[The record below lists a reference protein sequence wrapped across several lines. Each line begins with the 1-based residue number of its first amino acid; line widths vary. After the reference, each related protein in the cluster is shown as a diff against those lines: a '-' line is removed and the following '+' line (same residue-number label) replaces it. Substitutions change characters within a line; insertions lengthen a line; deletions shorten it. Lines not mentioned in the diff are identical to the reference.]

1 MKFGHF
7 DDAQKEYV
15 ITSPRTPLP
24 WINYLGCE
32 NFFSLV
38 SNTCGGYSFYK
49 DAKLL
54 RLTRY
59 RYNNVPLDSNGHYY
73 YIKDGGTIWN
83 PGWMPTK
90 TELDSYECRHGMG
103 YSVFKGSKNGLTAEL
118 TDFVPMGSTCEINKL
133 TLKNTTT
140 DTKEF
145 SVFSYVEFCLWN
157 AMDDMTNFQRNFST
171 GEVEI
176 HADGSQLFHK
186 TEYRERRNHY
196 AVYAVNAPVAGFD
209 TDRNSFLGAYGENS
223 SPAVVTNGESR
234 NSVASGW
241 SPIGSHHLKVTLAPG
256 EEKTYIF
263 VLGYLE
269 NPVAEKWI
277 GRPEDGVINRA
288 PADALL
294 AKFDTTEKADA
305 ALADLKAYWNN
316 LLGHFT
322 ISSSEEKLD
331 RMVNIWHQYQCM
343 VTFNMSRSA
352 SYFESGI
359 GRGMGFRD
367 SCQDLLGF
375 VHLIPDRARERI
387 LDIAA
392 TQFEDGSAYH
402 QYQPL
407 TKKGNADIGSGF
419 NDDPLWLIASAAAY
433 IKETG
438 DYSILDEMT
447 PYDSDPSKA
456 TDFMEHL
463 RRSFNYTVKHLGPH
477 GLPQIGRADWNDCLN
492 LNCFSEEPGESFQ
505 TFGPSE
511 GPNAESVF
519 IAGMFVK
526 YGKDYVEICR
536 RRGLDAEANEAE
548 EAIHKMEATV
558 LDAGWDGEWFLRA
571 YDHYKNKVGSKECE
585 EGKIFIEPQGFCVIA
600 EIGLKEG
607 NCLKAMQSVEKY
619 LDTKYGIV
627 LLQPAYHRYH
637 VELGEISSYPP
648 GYKENAGIFCHNN
661 PWISIAETVVGRGN
675 RAWQVYTRTC
685 PAYIEDISEI
695 HRTEPYVYSQMIA
708 GKDAPN
714 FGEAKNSWLT
724 GTAAWTFLDVSQYIL
739 GIRPDYDGLVID
751 PCIPSH
757 MDGFT
762 AKREFRGVTYHI
774 TVKNPSHVEKGVAK
788 TIVDGKEITGNMI
801 PAADVTGPDV
811 NVEIIMG

>member
-1 MKFGHF
+1 MIFRYSHYILLCISNLNVCVHLIKKEILYIKFGHF
-7 DDAQKEYV
+7 DDQNKEYV

-59 RYNNVPLDSNGHYY
+59 RYNNVPYDSNGHYY
-73 YIKDGGTIWN
+73 YIKDGDTIWN
-83 PGWMPTK
+83 PGWMPSK

-103 YSVFKGSKNGLTAEL
+103 YSVFTGVKNGLMAQL

-133 TLKNTTT
+133 TLKNTS
-140 DTKEF
+140 DKKKDF

-176 HADGSQLFHK
+176 HAGGSQLFHK
-186 TEYRERRNHY
+186 TKYRERRNHY
-196 AVYAVNAPVAGFD
+196 AVYAVNASVDGFD
-209 TDRNSFLGAYGENS
+209 TDRDSFLGAYGENS
-223 SPAVVTNGESR
+223 APSVVVNNQSN

-241 SPIGSHHLKVTLAPG
+241 APVGSHHLKVALEPG

-263 VLGYLE
+263 VLGYVE
-269 NPVAEKWI
+269 NHVNEKWV
-277 GRPEDGVINRA
+277 GRAEYGIINRA

-294 AKFDTTEKADA
+294 ARFDTTEKADA
-305 ALADLKAYWNN
+305 ALAELKAYWDK

-322 ISSSEEKLD
+322 IASSEEKLD
-331 RMVNIWHQYQCM
+331 RMVNVWHQYQCM

-419 NDDPLWLIASAAAY
+419 NDDPLWLIAAAAAY

-438 DYSILDEMT
+438 DYSILDEST

-463 RRSFNYTVKHLGPH
+463 RRSFNYTINHLGPH

-526 YGKDYVEICR
+526 YGKDYVKICR
-536 RRGLDAEANEAE
+536 HKGLCDEADTAQK
-548 EAIHKMEATV
+548 AIKQMEKT
-558 LDAGWDGEWFLRA
+558 
-571 YDHYKNKVGSKECE
+571 H
-585 EGKIFIEPQGFCVIA
+585 
-600 EIGLKEG
+600 
-607 NCLKAMQSVEKY
+607 
-619 LDTKYGIV
+619 
-627 LLQPAYHRYH
+627 
-637 VELGEISSYPP
+637 
-648 GYKENAGIFCHNN
+648 
-661 PWISIAETVVGRGN
+661 
-675 RAWQVYTRTC
+675 
-685 PAYIEDISEI
+685 
-695 HRTEPYVYSQMIA
+695 
-708 GKDAPN
+708 
-714 FGEAKNSWLT
+714 LT
-724 GTAAWTFLDVSQYIL
+724 SVSQ
-739 GIRPDYDGLVID
+739 R
-751 PCIPSH
+751 
-757 MDGFT
+757 T
-762 AKREFRGVTYHI
+762 AG
-774 TVKNPSHVEKGVAK
+774 
-788 TIVDGKEITGNMI
+788 
-801 PAADVTGPDV
+801 
-811 NVEIIMG
+811 

>member
-7 DDAQKEYV
+7 DDQNKEYV

-59 RYNNVPLDSNGHYY
+59 RYNNVPYDSNGHYY
-73 YIKDGGTIWN
+73 YIKDGDTIWN
-83 PGWMPTK
+83 PGWMPSK

-103 YSVFKGSKNGLTAEL
+103 YSVFTGIKNGLMAQL

-133 TLKNTTT
+133 TLKNTS
-140 DTKEF
+140 DKKKVF

-176 HADGSQLFHK
+176 HAGGSQLFHK

-196 AVYAVNAPVAGFD
+196 AVYAVNASVDGFD
-209 TDRNSFLGAYGENS
+209 TDRDSFLGAYGENS
-223 SPAVVTNGESR
+223 APSVVVNDQSK

-241 SPIGSHHLKVTLAPG
+241 APVGSHHLKVALEPG

-263 VLGYLE
+263 VLGYVE
-269 NPVAEKWI
+269 NPVNEKWV
-277 GRPEDGVINRA
+277 GRAEDGIINRA

-294 AKFDTTEKADA
+294 ARFDTTEKADA
-305 ALADLKAYWNN
+305 ALAELKAYWDK

-322 ISSSEEKLD
+322 IASSEEKLD
-331 RMVNIWHQYQCM
+331 RMVNVWHQYQCM

-419 NDDPLWLIASAAAY
+419 NDDPLWLIAAAAAY

-438 DYSILDEMT
+438 DYSILDEST

-463 RRSFNYTVKHLGPH
+463 RRSFNYTINHLGPH

-526 YGKDYVEICR
+526 YGKDYVKICR
-536 RRGLDAEANEAE
+536 HKGLCDEADTAQK
-548 EAIHKMEATV
+548 AIKQMEKPSWMP
-558 LDAGWDGEWFLRA
+558 AGMA
-571 YDHYKNKVGSKECE
+571 S
-585 EGKIFIEPQGFCVIA
+585 
-600 EIGLKEG
+600 
-607 NCLKAMQSVEKY
+607 
-619 LDTKYGIV
+619 
-627 LLQPAYHRYH
+627 
-637 VELGEISSYPP
+637 
-648 GYKENAGIFCHNN
+648 GIFVLTTTTSTRLVPRNVRMEKSLLSH
-661 PWISIAETVVGRGN
+661 
-675 RAWQVYTRTC
+675 RAFVLSLKSERMKGSALRQCSLLKNILILNMALCSCSRLTTDIMWSLVKSLLTHRDTRRM
-685 PAYIEDISEI
+685 PASSA
-695 HRTEPYVYSQMIA
+695 T
-708 GKDAPN
+708 
-714 FGEAKNSWLT
+714 T
-724 GTAAWTFLDVSQYIL
+724 IL
-739 GIRPDYDGLVID
+739 GFL
-751 PCIPSH
+751 
-757 MDGFT
+757 
-762 AKREFRGVTYHI
+762 
-774 TVKNPSHVEKGVAK
+774 
-788 TIVDGKEITGNMI
+788 
-801 PAADVTGPDV
+801 
-811 NVEIIMG
+811 

>member
-1 MKFGHF
+1 MKFGYF
-7 DDAQKEYV
+7 DDNAKEYV
-15 ITSPRTPLP
+15 ITSPKTPLP

-32 NFFSLV
+32 DFFSLV

-59 RYNNVPLDSNGHYY
+59 RYNNVPGDSNGHYY
-73 YIKDGGTIWN
+73 YIKEGNTIWN

-90 TELDSYECRHGMG
+90 TDLDSYECHHGIG
-103 YSVFKGSKNGLTAEL
+103 YSIFKGSKNDLAAEL
-118 TDFVPMGSTCEINKL
+118 TDFVPIGSTCEINKL
-133 TLKNTTT
+133 TMTNHS
-140 DTKEF
+140 KEEKHF
-145 SVFSYVEFCLWN
+145 SIFSYVEFCLWN
-157 AMDDMTNFQRNFST
+157 AMDDMTNFQRNYSI

-176 HADGSQLFHK
+176 HGSAIYHK

-196 AVYAVNAPVAGFD
+196 AVYSVNAPIAGFD
-209 TDRNSFLGAYGENS
+209 TSRDAFLGAYGENS
-223 SPAVVTNGESR
+223 APEVVVSGSCK

-241 SPIGSHHLKVTLAPG
+241 APVGSHQLDVTLAPG
-256 EEKTYIF
+256 ESRTYVF
-263 VLGYLE
+263 VLGYVE
-269 NPVAEKWI
+269 NPAAEKWV
-277 GRPEDGVINRA
+277 GRPEDGIINRT
-288 PADALL
+288 PAEKLL
-294 AKFDTTEKADA
+294 EKFNTTEKADQ
-305 ALADLKAYWNN
+305 ALADLKAYWEK
-316 LLGHFT
+316 LLSHFT
-322 ISSSEEKLD
+322 VSSKEEKLD

-352 SYFESGI
+352 SYYESGI

-375 VHLIPDRARERI
+375 VHLIPDRARQRI
-387 LDIAA
+387 LDIAS

-407 TKKGNADIGSGF
+407 TKKGNSDIGSGF
-419 NDDPLWLIASAAAY
+419 NDDPLWLIAGTAAY

-438 DYSILDEMT
+438 DYSILDERT
-447 PYDSDPSKA
+447 PYDNDDSKA
-456 TDFMEHL
+456 TDLMEHL
-463 RRSFNYTVKHLGPH
+463 RRSFHYTMEHRGPH
-477 GLPQIGRADWNDCLN
+477 KLPLIGRADWNDCLN
-492 LNCFSEEPGESFQ
+492 LNCFSTEPGESFQ

-519 IAGMFVK
+519 IAGMFVR

-536 RRGLDAEANEAE
+536 HRGMAEEAALAE
-548 EAIHKMEATV
+548 EAIADMEKTV

-571 YDHYKNKVGSKECE
+571 YDHYKNKIGSKECE
-585 EGKIFIEPQGFCVIA
+585 DGKIYIEPQGFCVMA

-607 NCLKAMQSVEKY
+607 NCLKAMESVEKY

-627 LLQPAYHRYH
+627 LLQPPYHRYH

-661 PWISIAETVVGRGN
+661 PWISIAETVVGHGN
-675 RAWQVYTRTC
+675 RAFDLYRKIC

-708 GKDAPN
+708 GKDAAH

-724 GTAAWTFLDVSQYIL
+724 GTAAWTFVNVSQYIL
-739 GIRPDYDGLVID
+739 GIQPDYDGLTLN
-751 PCIPSH
+751 PCIPSD
-757 MDGFT
+757 MEEF
-762 AKREFRGVTYHI
+762 KIRRYFRGAWYNI
-774 TVKNPSHVEKGVAK
+774 TFKNPEHKEKGVSSLTVNGTAVEGNL
-788 TIVDGKEITGNMI
+788 IPITEGCTEY
-801 PAADVTGPDV
+801 DVV
-811 NVEIIMG
+811 AVM

>member
-7 DDAQKEYV
+7 DDQNKEYV

-59 RYNNVPLDSNGHYY
+59 RYNNVPYDSNGHYY
-73 YIKDGGTIWN
+73 YIKDGDTIWN
-83 PGWMPTK
+83 PGWMPSK

-103 YSVFKGSKNGLTAEL
+103 YSVFTGVKNGLMAQL

-133 TLKNTTT
+133 TLKNTS
-140 DTKEF
+140 DKKKDF

-176 HADGSQLFHK
+176 HVGGSQLFHK

-196 AVYAVNAPVAGFD
+196 AVYAVNASVDGFD
-209 TDRNSFLGAYGENS
+209 TDRDSFLGAYGENS
-223 SPAVVTNGESR
+223 APSVVVNNQSN

-241 SPIGSHHLKVTLAPG
+241 APVGSHHLKVALEPG

-263 VLGYLE
+263 VLGYVE
-269 NPVAEKWI
+269 NPVNEKWV
-277 GRPEDGVINRA
+277 GRAEDGIINRA

-294 AKFDTTEKADA
+294 ARFDTTEKADA
-305 ALADLKAYWNN
+305 ALAELKAYWDK

-322 ISSSEEKLD
+322 IASSEEKLD
-331 RMVNIWHQYQCM
+331 RMVNVWHQYQCM

-419 NDDPLWLIASAAAY
+419 NDDPLWLIAAAAAY

-438 DYSILDEMT
+438 DYSILDEST

-463 RRSFNYTVKHLGPH
+463 RRSFNYTINHLGPH

-526 YGKDYVEICR
+526 YGKDYVKICR
-536 RRGLDAEANEAE
+536 HKGLCDEADTAQK
-548 EAIHKMEATV
+548 AIEQMEKTSWMP
-558 LDAGWDGEWFLRA
+558 AGMA
-571 YDHYKNKVGSKECE
+571 S
-585 EGKIFIEPQGFCVIA
+585 
-600 EIGLKEG
+600 
-607 NCLKAMQSVEKY
+607 
-619 LDTKYGIV
+619 
-627 LLQPAYHRYH
+627 
-637 VELGEISSYPP
+637 
-648 GYKENAGIFCHNN
+648 GIFVHTTTTSTRLVPRNVRMEK
-661 PWISIAETVVGRGN
+661 SLLSH
-675 RAWQVYTRTC
+675 RAFVLSLKSERMKGSALRQCSLLKNILILNMASCSCSRLTT
-685 PAYIEDISEI
+685 DIMWSLVKSLLI
-695 HRTEPYVYSQMIA
+695 HRDTRRMPASSA
-708 GKDAPN
+708 
-714 FGEAKNSWLT
+714 T
-724 GTAAWTFLDVSQYIL
+724 TIL
-739 GIRPDYDGLVID
+739 GFL
-751 PCIPSH
+751 
-757 MDGFT
+757 
-762 AKREFRGVTYHI
+762 
-774 TVKNPSHVEKGVAK
+774 
-788 TIVDGKEITGNMI
+788 
-801 PAADVTGPDV
+801 
-811 NVEIIMG
+811 

>member
-7 DDAQKEYV
+7 DDQNKEYV

-59 RYNNVPLDSNGHYY
+59 RYNNVPYDSNGHYY
-73 YIKDGGTIWN
+73 YIKDGDTIWN
-83 PGWMPTK
+83 PGWMPSK

-103 YSVFKGSKNGLTAEL
+103 YSVFTGVKNGLMAQL

-133 TLKNTTT
+133 TLKNTS
-140 DTKEF
+140 DKKKDF

-176 HADGSQLFHK
+176 HVGGSQLFHK

-196 AVYAVNAPVAGFD
+196 AVYAVNASVDGFD
-209 TDRNSFLGAYGENS
+209 TDRDSFLGAYGENS
-223 SPAVVTNGESR
+223 APSVVVNDQSK

-241 SPIGSHHLKVTLAPG
+241 APVGSHHLKVALEPG

-263 VLGYLE
+263 VLGYVE
-269 NPVAEKWI
+269 NPVNEKWV
-277 GRPEDGVINRA
+277 GRAEDGIINRA

-294 AKFDTTEKADA
+294 ARFDTTEKADA
-305 ALADLKAYWNN
+305 ALAELKAYWDK
-316 LLGHFT
+316 LLGHFS

-331 RMVNIWHQYQCM
+331 RMVNVWHQYQCM

-419 NDDPLWLIASAAAY
+419 NDDPLWLIAAAAAY

-438 DYSILDEMT
+438 DYSILDEST

-463 RRSFNYTVKHLGPH
+463 RRSFNYTINHLGPH

-526 YGKDYVEICR
+526 YGKDYVKICR
-536 RRGLDAEANEAE
+536 HKGLCDEADTAQK
-548 EAIHKMEATV
+548 AIEQMEKTHLTLV
-558 LDAGWDGEWFLRA
+558 KQRTAG
-571 YDHYKNKVGSKECE
+571 
-585 EGKIFIEPQGFCVIA
+585 
-600 EIGLKEG
+600 
-607 NCLKAMQSVEKY
+607 
-619 LDTKYGIV
+619 
-627 LLQPAYHRYH
+627 
-637 VELGEISSYPP
+637 
-648 GYKENAGIFCHNN
+648 
-661 PWISIAETVVGRGN
+661 
-675 RAWQVYTRTC
+675 
-685 PAYIEDISEI
+685 
-695 HRTEPYVYSQMIA
+695 
-708 GKDAPN
+708 
-714 FGEAKNSWLT
+714 
-724 GTAAWTFLDVSQYIL
+724 
-739 GIRPDYDGLVID
+739 
-751 PCIPSH
+751 
-757 MDGFT
+757 
-762 AKREFRGVTYHI
+762 
-774 TVKNPSHVEKGVAK
+774 
-788 TIVDGKEITGNMI
+788 
-801 PAADVTGPDV
+801 
-811 NVEIIMG
+811 

>member
-7 DDAQKEYV
+7 DDQNKEYV
-15 ITSPRTPLP
+15 ITSPRTLLP

-59 RYNNVPLDSNGHYY
+59 RYNNVPYDSNGHYY
-73 YIKDGGTIWN
+73 YIKDGDTIWN
-83 PGWMPTK
+83 PGWMPSK

-103 YSVFKGSKNGLTAEL
+103 YSVFTGVKNGLMAQL

-133 TLKNTTT
+133 TLKNTS
-140 DTKEF
+140 DKKKDF

-176 HADGSQLFHK
+176 HAGGSQLFHK

-196 AVYAVNAPVAGFD
+196 AVYAVNASVDGFD
-209 TDRNSFLGAYGENS
+209 TDRDSFLGAYGENS
-223 SPAVVTNGESR
+223 APSVVVNNQSN

-241 SPIGSHHLKVTLAPG
+241 APVGSHHLKVALEPG

-263 VLGYLE
+263 VLGYVE
-269 NPVAEKWI
+269 NHVNEKWV
-277 GRPEDGVINRA
+277 GRAEYGIINRA

-294 AKFDTTEKADA
+294 ARFDTTEKADA
-305 ALADLKAYWNN
+305 ALAELKAYWDK

-322 ISSSEEKLD
+322 IASSEEKLD
-331 RMVNIWHQYQCM
+331 RMVNVWHQYQCM

-419 NDDPLWLIASAAAY
+419 NDDPLWLIAAAAAY

-438 DYSILDEMT
+438 DYSILDEST

-463 RRSFNYTVKHLGPH
+463 RRSFNYTINHLGPH

-526 YGKDYVEICR
+526 YGKDYVKICR
-536 RRGLDAEANEAE
+536 HKGLCDEADTAQK
-548 EAIHKMEATV
+548 AIEQMEKTSWMP
-558 LDAGWDGEWFLRA
+558 AGMA
-571 YDHYKNKVGSKECE
+571 S
-585 EGKIFIEPQGFCVIA
+585 
-600 EIGLKEG
+600 
-607 NCLKAMQSVEKY
+607 
-619 LDTKYGIV
+619 
-627 LLQPAYHRYH
+627 
-637 VELGEISSYPP
+637 
-648 GYKENAGIFCHNN
+648 GIFVHTTTTSTRLVPRNVRMEK
-661 PWISIAETVVGRGN
+661 SLLSH
-675 RAWQVYTRTC
+675 RAFVLSLKSERMKGSALRQCSLLKNILILNMASCSCSRLTT
-685 PAYIEDISEI
+685 DIMWSLVKSLLI
-695 HRTEPYVYSQMIA
+695 HRDTRRMPASSA
-708 GKDAPN
+708 
-714 FGEAKNSWLT
+714 T
-724 GTAAWTFLDVSQYIL
+724 TIL
-739 GIRPDYDGLVID
+739 GFL
-751 PCIPSH
+751 
-757 MDGFT
+757 
-762 AKREFRGVTYHI
+762 
-774 TVKNPSHVEKGVAK
+774 
-788 TIVDGKEITGNMI
+788 
-801 PAADVTGPDV
+801 
-811 NVEIIMG
+811 

>member
-1 MKFGHF
+1 MIFRYSHYILLCISNLNVCVHLIKKEILYIKFGHF
-7 DDAQKEYV
+7 DDQNKEYV

-59 RYNNVPLDSNGHYY
+59 RYNNVPYDSNGHYY
-73 YIKDGGTIWN
+73 YIKDGDTIWN
-83 PGWMPTK
+83 PGWMPSK

-103 YSVFKGSKNGLTAEL
+103 YSVFTGVKNGLMAQL

-133 TLKNTTT
+133 TLKNTS
-140 DTKEF
+140 DKKKDF

-176 HADGSQLFHK
+176 HAGGSQLFHK
-186 TEYRERRNHY
+186 TKYRERRNHY
-196 AVYAVNAPVAGFD
+196 AVYAVNASVDGFD
-209 TDRNSFLGAYGENS
+209 TDRDSFLGAYGENS
-223 SPAVVTNGESR
+223 APSVVVNNQSN

-241 SPIGSHHLKVTLAPG
+241 VPVGSHHLKVALEPG

-263 VLGYLE
+263 VLGYVE
-269 NPVAEKWI
+269 NHVNEKWV
-277 GRPEDGVINRA
+277 GRAEYGIINRA

-294 AKFDTTEKADA
+294 ARFDTTEKADA
-305 ALADLKAYWNN
+305 ALAELKAYWDK

-322 ISSSEEKLD
+322 IASSEEKLD
-331 RMVNIWHQYQCM
+331 RMVNVWHQYQCM

-419 NDDPLWLIASAAAY
+419 NDDPLWLIAAAAAY

-438 DYSILDEMT
+438 DYSILDEST

-463 RRSFNYTVKHLGPH
+463 RRSFNYTINHLGPH

-526 YGKDYVEICR
+526 YGKDYVKICR
-536 RRGLDAEANEAE
+536 HKGLCDEADTAQK
-548 EAIHKMEATV
+548 AIEQMEKTSWMP
-558 LDAGWDGEWFLRA
+558 AGMA
-571 YDHYKNKVGSKECE
+571 S
-585 EGKIFIEPQGFCVIA
+585 
-600 EIGLKEG
+600 
-607 NCLKAMQSVEKY
+607 
-619 LDTKYGIV
+619 
-627 LLQPAYHRYH
+627 
-637 VELGEISSYPP
+637 
-648 GYKENAGIFCHNN
+648 GIFVHTTTTSTRLVPRNVRMEK
-661 PWISIAETVVGRGN
+661 SLLSH
-675 RAWQVYTRTC
+675 RAFVLSLKSERMKGSALRQCSLLKNILILNMASCSCSRLTT
-685 PAYIEDISEI
+685 DIMWSLVKSLLI
-695 HRTEPYVYSQMIA
+695 HRDTRRMPASSA
-708 GKDAPN
+708 
-714 FGEAKNSWLT
+714 T
-724 GTAAWTFLDVSQYIL
+724 TIL
-739 GIRPDYDGLVID
+739 GFL
-751 PCIPSH
+751 
-757 MDGFT
+757 
-762 AKREFRGVTYHI
+762 
-774 TVKNPSHVEKGVAK
+774 
-788 TIVDGKEITGNMI
+788 
-801 PAADVTGPDV
+801 
-811 NVEIIMG
+811 

>member
-7 DDAQKEYV
+7 DDQNKEYV

-59 RYNNVPLDSNGHYY
+59 RYNNVPYDSNGHYY
-73 YIKDGGTIWN
+73 YIKDGDTIWN
-83 PGWMPTK
+83 PGWMPSK

-103 YSVFKGSKNGLTAEL
+103 YSVFTGVKNGLMAQL

-133 TLKNTTT
+133 TLKNTS
-140 DTKEF
+140 DKKKDF

-176 HADGSQLFHK
+176 HAGGSQLFHK

-196 AVYAVNAPVAGFD
+196 AVYAVNASVDGFD
-209 TDRNSFLGAYGENS
+209 TDRDSFLGAYGENS
-223 SPAVVTNGESR
+223 APSVVVNDQSK

-241 SPIGSHHLKVTLAPG
+241 APVGSHHLKVALEPG

-263 VLGYLE
+263 VLGYVE
-269 NPVAEKWI
+269 NPVNEKWV
-277 GRPEDGVINRA
+277 GRAEYGIINRA

-294 AKFDTTEKADA
+294 ARFDTTEKADA
-305 ALADLKAYWNN
+305 ALAELKAYWDK
-316 LLGHFT
+316 LLGHFS

-331 RMVNIWHQYQCM
+331 RMVNVWHQYQCM

-419 NDDPLWLIASAAAY
+419 NDDPLWLIAAAAAY

-438 DYSILDEMT
+438 DYSILDEST

-463 RRSFNYTVKHLGPH
+463 RRSFNYTINHLGPH

-526 YGKDYVEICR
+526 YGKDYVKICR
-536 RRGLDAEANEAE
+536 HKGLCDEADTAQK
-548 EAIHKMEATV
+548 AIEQMEKTSWMP
-558 LDAGWDGEWFLRA
+558 AGMA
-571 YDHYKNKVGSKECE
+571 S
-585 EGKIFIEPQGFCVIA
+585 
-600 EIGLKEG
+600 
-607 NCLKAMQSVEKY
+607 
-619 LDTKYGIV
+619 
-627 LLQPAYHRYH
+627 
-637 VELGEISSYPP
+637 
-648 GYKENAGIFCHNN
+648 GIFVHTTTTSTRLVPRNVRMEK
-661 PWISIAETVVGRGN
+661 SLLSH
-675 RAWQVYTRTC
+675 RAFVLSLKSERMKGSALRQCSLLKNILILNMASCSCSRLITDIMWSLVKSLLIHQDTRRM
-685 PAYIEDISEI
+685 PASSA
-695 HRTEPYVYSQMIA
+695 T
-708 GKDAPN
+708 
-714 FGEAKNSWLT
+714 T
-724 GTAAWTFLDVSQYIL
+724 IL
-739 GIRPDYDGLVID
+739 GFL
-751 PCIPSH
+751 
-757 MDGFT
+757 
-762 AKREFRGVTYHI
+762 
-774 TVKNPSHVEKGVAK
+774 
-788 TIVDGKEITGNMI
+788 
-801 PAADVTGPDV
+801 
-811 NVEIIMG
+811 

>member
-7 DDAQKEYV
+7 DDQNKEYV

-59 RYNNVPLDSNGHYY
+59 RYNNVPYDSNGHYY
-73 YIKDGGTIWN
+73 YIKDGDTIWN
-83 PGWMPTK
+83 PGWMPSK

-103 YSVFKGSKNGLTAEL
+103 YSVFTGVKNGLMAQL

-133 TLKNTTT
+133 TLKNTS
-140 DTKEF
+140 DKKKDF

-176 HADGSQLFHK
+176 HAGGSQLFHK

-196 AVYAVNAPVAGFD
+196 AVYAVNASVDGFD
-209 TDRNSFLGAYGENS
+209 TDRDSFLGAYGENS
-223 SPAVVTNGESR
+223 APSVVVNNQSN

-241 SPIGSHHLKVTLAPG
+241 APVGSHHLKVALEPG

-263 VLGYLE
+263 VLGYVE
-269 NPVAEKWI
+269 NPVNEKWV
-277 GRPEDGVINRA
+277 GRAEDGIINRA

-294 AKFDTTEKADA
+294 ARFDTTEKADA
-305 ALADLKAYWNN
+305 ALAELKAYWDK

-322 ISSSEEKLD
+322 IASSEEKLD
-331 RMVNIWHQYQCM
+331 RMVNVWHQYQCM

-419 NDDPLWLIASAAAY
+419 NDDPLWLIAAAAAY

-438 DYSILDEMT
+438 DYSILDEST

-463 RRSFNYTVKHLGPH
+463 RRSFNYTINHLGPH

-526 YGKDYVEICR
+526 YGKDYVKICR
-536 RRGLDAEANEAE
+536 HKGLCDEADTAQK
-548 EAIHKMEATV
+548 AIEQMEKTSWMP
-558 LDAGWDGEWFLRA
+558 AGMA
-571 YDHYKNKVGSKECE
+571 S
-585 EGKIFIEPQGFCVIA
+585 
-600 EIGLKEG
+600 
-607 NCLKAMQSVEKY
+607 
-619 LDTKYGIV
+619 
-627 LLQPAYHRYH
+627 
-637 VELGEISSYPP
+637 
-648 GYKENAGIFCHNN
+648 GIFVHTTTTSTRLVPRNVRMEK
-661 PWISIAETVVGRGN
+661 SLLSH
-675 RAWQVYTRTC
+675 RAFVLSLKSERMKGSALRQCSLLKNILILNMASCSCSRLTT
-685 PAYIEDISEI
+685 DIMWSLVKSLLI
-695 HRTEPYVYSQMIA
+695 HRDTRRMPASSA
-708 GKDAPN
+708 
-714 FGEAKNSWLT
+714 T
-724 GTAAWTFLDVSQYIL
+724 TIL
-739 GIRPDYDGLVID
+739 GFL
-751 PCIPSH
+751 
-757 MDGFT
+757 
-762 AKREFRGVTYHI
+762 
-774 TVKNPSHVEKGVAK
+774 
-788 TIVDGKEITGNMI
+788 
-801 PAADVTGPDV
+801 
-811 NVEIIMG
+811 

>member
-7 DDAQKEYV
+7 DDQNKEYV

-32 NFFSLV
+32 DFFSLV

-59 RYNNVPLDSNGHYY
+59 RYNNVPYDSNGHYY
-73 YIKDGGTIWN
+73 YIKDGDTIWN
-83 PGWMPTK
+83 PGWMPSK

-103 YSVFKGSKNGLTAEL
+103 YSVFTGVKNGLMAQL

-133 TLKNTTT
+133 TLKNTS
-140 DTKEF
+140 DKKKDF

-176 HADGSQLFHK
+176 HAGGSQLFHK

-196 AVYAVNAPVAGFD
+196 AVYAVNASVDGFD
-209 TDRNSFLGAYGENS
+209 TDRDSFLGAYGENS
-223 SPAVVTNGESR
+223 APSVVVNDQSK

-241 SPIGSHHLKVTLAPG
+241 APVGSHHLKVALEPG

-263 VLGYLE
+263 VLGYVE
-269 NPVAEKWI
+269 NPVNEKWV
-277 GRPEDGVINRA
+277 GRAEDGIINRA

-294 AKFDTTEKADA
+294 ARFDTTEKADA
-305 ALADLKAYWNN
+305 ALAELKAYWDK
-316 LLGHFT
+316 LLGHFS

-331 RMVNIWHQYQCM
+331 RMVNVWHQYQCM

-419 NDDPLWLIASAAAY
+419 NDDPLWLIAAAAAY

-438 DYSILDEMT
+438 DYSILDEST

-463 RRSFNYTVKHLGPH
+463 RRSFNYTINHLGPH

-526 YGKDYVEICR
+526 YGKDYVKICR
-536 RRGLDAEANEAE
+536 HKGLCDEADTAQK
-548 EAIHKMEATV
+548 AIEQMEKTV
-558 LDAGWDGEWFLRA
+558 MDAGWDGEWYLRA
-571 YDHYKNKVGSKECE
+571 YDHYKHKIGSKECE
-585 EGKIFIEPQGFCVIA
+585 DGKIFIEPQGFCVIA
-600 EIGLKEG
+600 EIGKDEG
-607 NCLKAMQSVEKY
+607 LCLKAMQSVEKY

-627 LLQPAYHRYH
+627 LLQPPYHRYH

-661 PWISIAETVVGRGN
+661 PWISIAETVIGRGN

-739 GIRPDYDGLVID
+739 GIRPDFYGLIID
-751 PCIPSH
+751 PCIPDT

-762 AKREFRGVTYHI
+762 AKRKFRGNTYHI
-774 TVKNPSHVEKGVAK
+774 TVRNPAHVQKGVTK
-788 TIVDGKEITGNMI
+788 LIVDGAAIDGNMI
-801 PAADVTGPDV
+801 PAINGTGHDVT
-811 NVEIIMG
+811 VEVTMG

>member
-1 MKFGHF
+1 MIFRYSHYILLCISNLNVCVHLIKKEILYIKFGHF
-7 DDAQKEYV
+7 DDQNKEYV

-59 RYNNVPLDSNGHYY
+59 RYNNVPYDSNGHYY
-73 YIKDGGTIWN
+73 YIKDGDTIWN
-83 PGWMPTK
+83 PGWMPSK

-103 YSVFKGSKNGLTAEL
+103 YSVFTGVKNGLMAQL

-133 TLKNTTT
+133 TLKNTS
-140 DTKEF
+140 DKKKDF

-176 HADGSQLFHK
+176 HAGGSQLFHK
-186 TEYRERRNHY
+186 TKYRERRNHY
-196 AVYAVNAPVAGFD
+196 AVYAVNASVDGFD
-209 TDRNSFLGAYGENS
+209 TDRDSFLGAYGENS
-223 SPAVVTNGESR
+223 APSVVVNNQSN

-241 SPIGSHHLKVTLAPG
+241 APVGSHHLKVALEPG

-263 VLGYLE
+263 VLGYVE
-269 NPVAEKWI
+269 NHVNEKWV
-277 GRPEDGVINRA
+277 GRAEYGIINRA

-294 AKFDTTEKADA
+294 ARFDTTEKADA
-305 ALADLKAYWNN
+305 ALAELKAYWDK

-322 ISSSEEKLD
+322 IASSEEKLD
-331 RMVNIWHQYQCM
+331 RMVNVWHQYQCM

-419 NDDPLWLIASAAAY
+419 NDDPLWLIAAAAAY

-438 DYSILDEMT
+438 DYSILDEST

-463 RRSFNYTVKHLGPH
+463 RRSFNYTINHLGPH

-526 YGKDYVEICR
+526 YGKDYVKICR
-536 RRGLDAEANEAE
+536 HKGLCDEADTAQK
-548 EAIHKMEATV
+548 AIKQMEKTV
-558 LDAGWDGEWFLRA
+558 MDAGWDGEWYLRA
-571 YDHYKNKVGSKECE
+571 YDHYKHKIGSKECE
-585 EGKIFIEPQGFCVIA
+585 DGKIFIEPQGFCVIA
-600 EIGLKEG
+600 EIGKDEG
-607 NCLKAMQSVEKY
+607 LCLKAMQSVEKY

-627 LLQPAYHRYH
+627 LLQPPYHRYH

-661 PWISIAETVVGRGN
+661 PWISIAETVIGRGN
-675 RAWQVYTRTC
+675 RAWQVYTKTC

-714 FGEAKNSWLT
+714 FGESKNSWLT
-724 GTAAWTFLDVSQYIL
+724 GTAAWTFLDVLTVHPRY
-739 GIRPDYDGLVID
+739 
-751 PCIPSH
+751 PS
-757 MDGFT
+757 
-762 AKREFRGVTYHI
+762 
-774 TVKNPSHVEKGVAK
+774 
-788 TIVDGKEITGNMI
+788 
-801 PAADVTGPDV
+801 
-811 NVEIIMG
+811 

>member
-7 DDAQKEYV
+7 DDQNKEYV

-59 RYNNVPLDSNGHYY
+59 RYNNVPYDSNGHYY
-73 YIKDGGTIWN
+73 YIKDGDTIWN
-83 PGWMPTK
+83 PGWMPSK

-103 YSVFKGSKNGLTAEL
+103 YSVFTGVKNGLMAQL

-133 TLKNTTT
+133 TLKNTS
-140 DTKEF
+140 DKKKDF

-176 HADGSQLFHK
+176 HAGGSQLFHK

-196 AVYAVNAPVAGFD
+196 AVYAVNASVDGFD
-209 TDRNSFLGAYGENS
+209 TDRDSFLGAYGENS
-223 SPAVVTNGESR
+223 APSVVVNDQSK

-241 SPIGSHHLKVTLAPG
+241 APVGSHHLKVALEPG

-263 VLGYLE
+263 VLGYVE
-269 NPVAEKWI
+269 NPVNEKWV
-277 GRPEDGVINRA
+277 GRAEYGIINRA

-305 ALADLKAYWNN
+305 ALAELKAYWDK
-316 LLGHFT
+316 LLGHFS

-331 RMVNIWHQYQCM
+331 RMVNVWHQYQCM

-419 NDDPLWLIASAAAY
+419 NDDPLWLIAAAAAY

-438 DYSILDEMT
+438 DYSILDEST

-463 RRSFNYTVKHLGPH
+463 RRSFNYTINHLGPH

-526 YGKDYVEICR
+526 YGKDYVKICR
-536 RRGLDAEANEAE
+536 HKGLCDEADTAQK
-548 EAIHKMEATV
+548 AIEQMEKTHLTLV
-558 LDAGWDGEWFLRA
+558 KQRTAG
-571 YDHYKNKVGSKECE
+571 
-585 EGKIFIEPQGFCVIA
+585 
-600 EIGLKEG
+600 
-607 NCLKAMQSVEKY
+607 
-619 LDTKYGIV
+619 
-627 LLQPAYHRYH
+627 
-637 VELGEISSYPP
+637 
-648 GYKENAGIFCHNN
+648 
-661 PWISIAETVVGRGN
+661 
-675 RAWQVYTRTC
+675 
-685 PAYIEDISEI
+685 
-695 HRTEPYVYSQMIA
+695 
-708 GKDAPN
+708 
-714 FGEAKNSWLT
+714 
-724 GTAAWTFLDVSQYIL
+724 
-739 GIRPDYDGLVID
+739 
-751 PCIPSH
+751 
-757 MDGFT
+757 
-762 AKREFRGVTYHI
+762 
-774 TVKNPSHVEKGVAK
+774 
-788 TIVDGKEITGNMI
+788 
-801 PAADVTGPDV
+801 
-811 NVEIIMG
+811 

>member
-7 DDAQKEYV
+7 DDQNKEYV

-59 RYNNVPLDSNGHYY
+59 RYNNVPYDSNGHYY
-73 YIKDGGTIWN
+73 YIKDGDTIWN
-83 PGWMPTK
+83 PGWMPSK

-103 YSVFKGSKNGLTAEL
+103 YSVFTGVKNGLMAQL

-133 TLKNTTT
+133 TLKNTS
-140 DTKEF
+140 DKKKDF

-176 HADGSQLFHK
+176 HAGGSQLFHK

-196 AVYAVNAPVAGFD
+196 AVYAVNASVDGFD
-209 TDRNSFLGAYGENS
+209 TDRDSFLGAYGENS
-223 SPAVVTNGESR
+223 APSVVVNNQSN

-241 SPIGSHHLKVTLAPG
+241 APVGSHHLKVALEPG

-263 VLGYLE
+263 VLGYVE
-269 NPVAEKWI
+269 NPVNEKWV
-277 GRPEDGVINRA
+277 GRAEDGIINRA

-305 ALADLKAYWNN
+305 ALAELKAYWDK

-322 ISSSEEKLD
+322 IASSEEKLD
-331 RMVNIWHQYQCM
+331 RMVNVWHQYQCM

-419 NDDPLWLIASAAAY
+419 NDDPLWLIAAAAAY

-438 DYSILDEMT
+438 DYSILDEST

-463 RRSFNYTVKHLGPH
+463 RRSFNYTINHLGPH

-526 YGKDYVEICR
+526 YGKDYVKICR
-536 RRGLDAEANEAE
+536 HKGLCDEADTAQK
-548 EAIHKMEATV
+548 AIEQMEKTSWMP
-558 LDAGWDGEWFLRA
+558 AGMA
-571 YDHYKNKVGSKECE
+571 S
-585 EGKIFIEPQGFCVIA
+585 
-600 EIGLKEG
+600 
-607 NCLKAMQSVEKY
+607 
-619 LDTKYGIV
+619 
-627 LLQPAYHRYH
+627 
-637 VELGEISSYPP
+637 
-648 GYKENAGIFCHNN
+648 GIFVLTTTTSTRLVPRNVRMEKSLLSH
-661 PWISIAETVVGRGN
+661 
-675 RAWQVYTRTC
+675 RAFVLSLKSERMKGSALRQCSLLKNILILNMASCSCSRLTT
-685 PAYIEDISEI
+685 DIMWSLVKSLLI
-695 HRTEPYVYSQMIA
+695 HRDTRRMPASSA
-708 GKDAPN
+708 
-714 FGEAKNSWLT
+714 T
-724 GTAAWTFLDVSQYIL
+724 TIL
-739 GIRPDYDGLVID
+739 GFL
-751 PCIPSH
+751 
-757 MDGFT
+757 
-762 AKREFRGVTYHI
+762 
-774 TVKNPSHVEKGVAK
+774 
-788 TIVDGKEITGNMI
+788 
-801 PAADVTGPDV
+801 
-811 NVEIIMG
+811 